1 MSRQDILME
10 LEKLMEL
17 EPGTLTGTESLDN
30 LPTWDSLA
38 ILTCIAV
45 FQQRTGVVLDSA
57 KLLQARTV
65 DDLVHV
71 VPGPA
76 EPARGG

>member
-17 EPGTLTGTESLDN
+17 DQGTLTGNESLDN

-45 FQQRTGVVLDSA
+45 FQQRMGVVLDGM
-57 KLLQARTV
+57 KLSRARTV
-65 DDLVHV
+65 NDLIHI
-71 VPGPA
+71 VPGASGPV
-76 EPARGG
+76 ESD